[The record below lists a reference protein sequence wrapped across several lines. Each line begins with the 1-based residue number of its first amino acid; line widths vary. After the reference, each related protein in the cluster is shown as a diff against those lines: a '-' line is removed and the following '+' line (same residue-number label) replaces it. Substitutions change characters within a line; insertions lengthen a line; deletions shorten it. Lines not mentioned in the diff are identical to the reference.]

1 MRVIVD
7 TNAAENDV
15 GAVRGGA
22 GLRQSIER
30 GARSDHIFAF
40 HGSEFCRVGI
50 ESGRG
55 LERWGGRT
63 KFLFI
68 TPHNITVPGHA
79 RSGRRARLV
88 DMNWGAPIGSK
99 DNLVDHCRQYDR
111 ALALNLLVASH

>member
-1 MRVIVD
+1 MGL
-7 TNAAENDV
+7 NA
-15 GAVRGGA
+15 G
-22 GLRQSIER
+22 R

-50 ESGRG
+50 EPRRG

-63 KFLFI
+63 KFLFK

-88 DMNWGAPIGSK
+88 DMNWDAPIGSK
-99 DNLVDHCRQYDR
+99 HDLVYYIIENRRTLLHYKFVVRHEIDNT
-111 ALALNLLVASH
+111 S